1 MTQDTGQ
8 ATASSRTLAPHT
20 VRAYNFATES
30 ENKIHDNDVAAK
42 LGFTGGLVPGV
53 ALYAYMTVPM
63 ARDFGAEWIAR
74 GTMSAKFI
82 QPIYDGEAATVRA
95 TVESETPLRV
105 KLELFNPT
113 GTLCAVGTAGMLEQ
127 TPPVDPARYPHRP
140 MPTTRF
146 EPRVHAIPSG
156 TKLGS
161 LKIDRLRPAHAQP
174 PTTILDELLEKLP
187 MYSSTN
193 APWHPALLPVRA
205 NRLLAENVALGP
217 WIHTA
222 SETTHYA
229 LPNAS
234 EEIWLR
240 GFVAESFVKRGHDMV
255 TLDLVAFG
263 ENDRVLAR
271 ILHTAIIRPAQL
283 G

>member
-8 ATASSRTLAPHT
+8 AVAPSRTLAPHI

-30 ENKIHDNDVAAK
+30 DNKIHDDEIAAK

-63 ARDFGAEWIAR
+63 VRDFGADWIAR

-95 TVESETPLRV
+95 TVESEAPLRV
-105 KLELFNPT
+105 KLDLFNPA
-113 GTLCAVGTAGMLEQ
+113 GTLCAVGAAGMPEQ
-127 TPPVDPARYPHRP
+127 HLAVDAARYLQRS

-146 EPRVHAIPSG
+146 EPRVSAIPVG
-156 TKLGS
+156 TPFGS
-161 LKIDRLRPAHAQP
+161 LKVDRLRPAHAAP

-187 MYSSTN
+187 VYSGTN

-222 SETTHYA
+222 SETMHYA
-229 LPNAS
+229 LPKS
-234 EEIWLR
+234 GEEIWLR
-240 GFVAESFVKRGHDMV
+240 GFVADSFVKRGHDMV

-263 ENDRVLAR
+263 DNDRVLAR